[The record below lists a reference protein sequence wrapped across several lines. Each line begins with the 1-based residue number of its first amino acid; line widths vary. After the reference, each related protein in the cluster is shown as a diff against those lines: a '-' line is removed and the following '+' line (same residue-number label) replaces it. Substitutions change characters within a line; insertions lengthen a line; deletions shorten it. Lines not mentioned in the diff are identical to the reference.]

1 MVVVSPLVFMIKL
14 MMLHFKNYCETKYGK
29 VEKLCHFST
38 HDMTMFYLTFHQ
50 IQIIFIGK
58 ALTHLDVN
66 FFIVIK
72 LDQLH

>member
-14 MMLHFKNYCETKYGK
+14 MMLHFKNYSETKYGK
-29 VEKLCHFST
+29 VEKLCRFST
-38 HDMTMFYLTFHQ
+38 YYMTMFYLTFHQ
-50 IQIIFIGK
+50 IQIIGK

-72 LDQLH
+72 LDQLN